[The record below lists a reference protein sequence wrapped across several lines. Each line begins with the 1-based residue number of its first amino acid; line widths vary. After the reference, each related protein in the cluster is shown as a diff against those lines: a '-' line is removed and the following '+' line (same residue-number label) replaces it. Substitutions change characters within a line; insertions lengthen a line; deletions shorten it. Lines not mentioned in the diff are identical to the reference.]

1 MELRY
6 RPINIFI
13 FLFFSFSVSAQY
25 QGNAPFVHEK
35 GGLIINEISN
45 GPTGITPNN
54 RAEYVELLVIGAASD
69 PTAPVNLEGW
79 IIDDNN
85 FPAVNQGSAPG
96 HSSFGSCFSAIPP
109 GSIIVF
115 YNGDER
121 NPTIPPDDPD
131 DANGDGVYIVSHLD
145 PCVNTCNSNPIA
157 DGQLDGIPANPTF
170 CPCTDPDVE
179 RDVWA
184 LGLANDN
191 DMIQIRDRC
200 EVVNHVIYWDAI
212 RDLRIVDDIEN
223 SPVTLKVDGNQRQKV
238 IRLVNTIST
247 DWNNPANFDN
257 PNVDDNG
264 GSESPGAANSMQ
276 NQAFIDQLR
285 AGTFPYD
292 GVIFDCE
299 DTDAG
304 DLVVPNN
311 AGVDLPIFIVE
322 GDDLGAFS
330 TNYDAVDELEPDAL
344 GFSFEYAYIL
354 TQNDA
359 PNFTIVDFNT
369 NGDFDFSDLPPGDYL
384 VWGFSYI
391 QTNGTINVGQ
401 YLANVVTTIQ
411 DILDYQECGFDA
423 NLENLTSNGDPVN
436 VIIEDRPCFTID
448 VNKTDNTCPNVN
460 EGTIEVIV
468 RDALPPLTID

>member
-330 TNYDAVDELEPDAL
+330 TNYDAVDELEPDA
-344 GFSFEYAYIL
+344 
-354 TQNDA
+354 
-359 PNFTIVDFNT
+359 
-369 NGDFDFSDLPPGDYL
+369 
-384 VWGFSYI
+384 
-391 QTNGTINVGQ
+391 
-401 YLANVVTTIQ
+401 
-411 DILDYQECGFDA
+411 
-423 NLENLTSNGDPVN
+423 
-436 VIIEDRPCFTID
+436 
-448 VNKTDNTCPNVN
+448 
-460 EGTIEVIV
+460 
-468 RDALPPLTID
+468 